1 MDIQRLTQ
9 MEVPK
14 GKAWGDLQ
22 SGKDIDQALHLL
34 NQKYYYLQAT
44 RWYKKR
50 YGYFEKPSIL
60 KRKRKK
66 MEAILSYR
74 NDSLSLQ
81 THIVPKNT
89 LWLKIKREQQFSRTV
104 KNAVAY

>member
-1 MDIQRLTQ
+1 MSIT
-9 MEVPK
+9 VY
-14 GKAWGDLQ
+14 LQ
-22 SGKDIDQALHLL
+22 DDQNIDQALQLL

-50 YGYFEKPSIL
+50 YGYFEKPSVL

-66 MEAILSYR
+66 MKAILSYR

-81 THIVPKNT
+81 THIAPKNT
-89 LWLKIKREQQFSRTV
+89 LWLKIKREQQFSRTG
-104 KNAVAY
+104 KNTVGY

>member
-14 GKAWGDLQ
+14 CKAWGDLQ

-50 YGYFEKPSIL
+50 YGYFEKPSAL
-60 KRKRKK
+60 KRKQKK
-66 MEAILSYR
+66 MKQILSYR
-74 NDSLSLQ
+74 NHSLSLT
-81 THIVPKNT
+81 THIAPKDT
-89 LWLKIKREQQFSRTV
+89 LWLKIKKEQQFARTG
-104 KNAVAY
+104 KNAMGY